1 MTEYELA
8 EHLTT
13 LLGFN
18 REGGSCEQ
26 ETFDTEK
33 AGLFLADNLPYDIN
47 TEVFVNELL
56 GFSMNV
62 DPPKHDKLRST
73 VQVYS
78 GPGAL
83 GGGEFDDV

>member
-26 ETFDTEK
+26 EAFDAEA
-33 AGLFLADNLPYDIN
+33 AGLFIAENLPYDIN
-47 TEVFVNELL
+47 MEVFVNEIL
-56 GFSMNV
+56 GFSMNI
-62 DPPKHDKLRST
+62 DPPKHDKVKTT
-73 VQVYS
+73 VQVY
-78 GPGAL
+78 GGAD
-83 GGGEFDDV
+83 GAEHFGEH